1 MPTLT
6 ELKAEM
12 ERALNDPQLKA
23 EIYARPLRKAGL
35 LTTGGRGPSAP
46 QMTERDCA
54 NLLIAIIG
62 NAAAIRGPET
72 VKQYRSLHMLR
83 RRPGPRGHRSTR
95 PRKVKDLSSLPLA
108 RIREA
113 HFFGELVELLILRA
127 ADGSIKRLASKWK
140 GGPGKS
146 GLSLRLIGPR
156 PAALLRMPMLDENM
170 ILSYAGED
178 QTPPTPSAGLVR
190 AMEVHEDVLIAL
202 GALFRRGGR
211 DST

>member
-12 ERALNDPQLKA
+12 ERDLKDPHLKA

-72 VKQYRSLHMLR
+72 VKQYRSLSLLR
-83 RRPGPRGHRSTR
+83 RRPAPRGHRSAR
-95 PRKVKDLSSLPLA
+95 PQKMNDLSKLPLE
-108 RIREA
+108 RIWEV
-113 HFFGELVELLILRA
+113 HFLGDLVELLILRA
-127 ADGSIKRLASKWK
+127 ADGSIGRLASKWK
-140 GGPGKS
+140 GGPDSPGV
-146 GLSLRLIGPR
+146 SLRLIGPR
-156 PAALLRMPMLDENM
+156 PAALLRMPMLDEKI
-170 ILSYAGED
+170 ILAYAGEN
-178 QTPPTPSAGLVR
+178 QMPPTPSTGLVR
-190 AMEVHEDVLIAL
+190 ATEVHEDVLIAL
-202 GALFRRGGR
+202 GALFPRGGR